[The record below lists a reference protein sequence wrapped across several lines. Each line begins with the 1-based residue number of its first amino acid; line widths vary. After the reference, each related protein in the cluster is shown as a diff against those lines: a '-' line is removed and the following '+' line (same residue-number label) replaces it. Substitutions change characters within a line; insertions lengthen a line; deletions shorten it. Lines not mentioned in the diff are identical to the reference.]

1 MKKVM
6 EAKWLLWAKQLQS
19 LAQIGIEFT
28 ENPYD
33 RERYE
38 RIRELSIE
46 IMHEYTGIDNSK
58 LVQLFANES
67 GYQTP
72 KVDARAAIFNSENE
86 ILMIREKADNKWAL
100 PGGWAD
106 IELTLFENIVKESFE
121 EAGAEIKPKRI
132 IAVLDRNTYVKDNFP
147 YSAYK
152 IFVECD
158 FIRGEFTDNIETLE
172 HGFFKLDALPEL
184 SMGRNTTEQIE
195 MCFKARSSEI
205 FEAVFD

>member
-1 MKKVM
+1 MQP
-6 EAKWLLWAKQLQS
+6 KWLYWAKQLQS
-19 LAQIGIEFT
+19 ISQTGIEFT
-28 ENPYD
+28 VNPYD

-38 RIRELSIE
+38 KIRALSIE
-46 IMHEYTGIDNSK
+46 ILNEYTGLDNAR
-58 LVQLFANES
+58 LVSLFANES

-72 KVDARAAIFNSENE
+72 KVDVRAAIFNEGNE
-86 ILMIREKADNKWAL
+86 ILMIREKLDNKWAL

-106 IELTLFENIVKESFE
+106 IELSLSENILKESFE
-121 EAGAEIKPKRI
+121 EAGAEISPKRI
-132 IAVLDRNTYVKDNFP
+132 VAIFDRNRHVKDDFP

-172 HGFFKLDALPEL
+172 HGFFTLETLPEL
-184 SMGRNTTEQIE
+184 SEERNTREQIE
-195 MCFKARSSEI
+195 VCFNARKTKM